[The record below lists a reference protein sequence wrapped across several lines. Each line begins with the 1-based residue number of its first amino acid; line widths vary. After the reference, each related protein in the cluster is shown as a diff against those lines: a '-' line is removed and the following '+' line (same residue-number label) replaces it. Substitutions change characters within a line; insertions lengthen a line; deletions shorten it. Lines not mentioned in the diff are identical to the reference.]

1 MGSGTHHLGHDE
13 DYLLFGGGVDSNPLI
28 DFFEDNMLEEV
39 YSMDSKED
47 DDLADA
53 TGKGNKESG

>member
-1 MGSGTHHLGHDE
+1 MLGHDD
-13 DYLLFGGGVDSNPLI
+13 DYLLFGGGDSNPLI

-47 DDLADA
+47 EDNADGIV
-53 TGKGNKESG
+53 GKGNKESN